1 MLICSFPARATAM
14 RLTVQFVGLLT
25 WQAIRTPSTLNV
37 PTHCTCSSPCVLE
50 TPQYD
55 ICHRSNRVH
64 ARFLPN
70 WLPTPSKILPKS
82 SCLASRGT
90 FPWSA
95 FVDSDIL
102 GMLNAPLPPQP
113 LELDFQTLELYF
125 QKSPCFA
132 SRGTFPWSAF
142 VDSDILGMLNAPLTF
157 QPFEYDFQ
165 TFEHSNLTFKHS
177 ILTTWSAYM
186 TPYPLPN
193 VLTDDVH
200 PVLLAYL

>member
-1 MLICSFPARATAM
+1 MCLRISHTLTEPRRRRQNDHAPPRTVAACTLFAGVALLALRLPGSEPAARMLICSFAARTAAM
-14 RLTVQFVGLLT
+14 RLTVLLVGLLT
-25 WQAIRTPSTLNV
+25 CTPSTLNA
-37 PTHCTCSSPCVLE
+37 PTRYTRSSPCVLE

-55 ICHRSNRVH
+55 TYHDSNSVH

-70 WLPTPSKILPKS
+70 WLPTTSKILPKS

-125 QKSPCFA
+125 
-132 SRGTFPWSAF
+132 
-142 VDSDILGMLNAPLTF
+142 
-157 QPFEYDFQ
+157 
-165 TFEHSNLTFKHS
+165 
-177 ILTTWSAYM
+177 
-186 TPYPLPN
+186 
-193 VLTDDVH
+193 
-200 PVLLAYL
+200 